1 METSTRYFL
10 VYSGRGLPLQLSQEL
25 QADELRNRNT
35 WFEARYDAQGR
46 MCRVVKMV
54 YGEAEMQ
61 HDYRYNEAGQLAS
74 ATIVIGDDE
83 PQHMAFPT

>member
-1 METSTRYFL
+1 MQANTRYFL

-35 WFEARYDAQGR
+35 WFEVDYDAQGR

-54 YGEAEMQ
+54 YGEAEMR
-61 HDYRYNEAGQLAS
+61 HEYRYNEAGQLSS

-83 PQHMAFPT
+83 PQHMAFTT

>member
-25 QADELRNRNT
+25 QADELRNRST
-35 WFEARYDAQGR
+35 WFEARYDAHGR
-46 MCRVVKMV
+46 MCQVVKMV
-54 YGEAEMQ
+54 YGEAEMR
-61 HDYRYNEAGQLAS
+61 HDYRYNDAGQMVS
-74 ATIVIGDDE
+74 ATIAIDDDE